1 MDIKSIICNK
11 RNRKELSEEEIKLF
25 VNKYQKSEVTEAQAG
40 SLLSYIYKDGMT
52 INEIVHFAVAMA
64 DSGEKINLE
73 DLGIDVVNEH
83 STGGVGDKVSLI
95 LLPVMASLGVSIANI
110 SSRGMG
116 VSIGISDKLESIPGF
131 RTDILLADFKT
142 ILKEHKVGIL
152 SQLANLNPVESKIYR
167 LRNEIAC
174 QDCVPIIAAS
184 LMSVNLSIGSKKV
197 VFEIIYGNGTYLKTK
212 EQARRLA
219 KILKTVGKQLEKEV
233 KCVIIHAQEPVGY
246 SVGHNL
252 EMAEVIQALKGKM
265 SEDLGESVVTTG
277 AAILGLNRDTKS
289 NAETIKEALQSG
301 KAYEKFL
308 EMVAAQRWRYK
319 LS

>member
-11 RNRKELSEEEIKLF
+11 RNRKELSEEEIRLF
-25 VNKYQKSEVTEAQAG
+25 VNKYQKGEVTEAQAG

-52 INEIVHFAVAMA
+52 MNEIVHFATTMA

-73 DLGIDVVNEH
+73 DIGMDVVNEH

-95 LLPVMASLGVSIANI
+95 LLPVMASLGVPIANI

-116 VSIGISDKLESIPGF
+116 VSIGISDKLESILGF
-131 RTDILLADFKT
+131 HTDILLADFKR

-152 SQLANLNPVESKIYR
+152 NQLENLNPVESKIYR

-184 LMSVNLSIGSKKV
+184 LMSINLSIGSKKV

-233 KCVIIHAQEPVGY
+233 KCVIIHAEEPVGY

-252 EMAEVIQALKGKM
+252 EMVEVIQALKGKM

-277 AAILGLNRDTKS
+277 SAILGLNHNTKT
-289 NAETIKEALQSG
+289 NVETIKEVLRSG
-301 KAYEKFL
+301 KAYEKFV

>member
-73 DLGIDVVNEH
+73 DLGMDVVNEH

-95 LLPVMASLGVSIANI
+95 LLPVMASLGVPIANI

-131 RTDILLADFKT
+131 LTDILLADFKT

-184 LMSVNLSIGSKKV
+184 LMSVILSIGSKKV

-233 KCVIIHAQEPVGY
+233 KCMIIHAQEPVGY

-277 AAILGLNRDTKS
+277 AAILGLNRDAKS

>member
-52 INEIVHFAVAMA
+52 INEMRHFAVAMA
-64 DSGEKINLE
+64 DCGEKINLE
-73 DLGIDVVNEH
+73 ELGMDVVNEY

-95 LLPVMASLGVSIANI
+95 LLPVMASLGVPIANI

-116 VSIGISDKLESIPGF
+116 VSIGISDKLETIPGF
-131 RTDILLADFKT
+131 RTDISWQDFKT

-184 LMSVNLSIGSKKV
+184 LMSINLSIGSKKV

-212 EQARRLA
+212 EQARKLA
-219 KILKTVGKQLEKEV
+219 KILKNVGKQLEKEV

-277 AAILGLNRDTKS
+277 AAILGLNHDTKS

-301 KAYEKFL
+301 KAYEKFV
-308 EMVAAQRWRYK
+308 EMVAAQRR
-319 LS
+319 

>member
-73 DLGIDVVNEH
+73 DLGMDVVNEH

-95 LLPVMASLGVSIANI
+95 LLPVMASLGVPIANI